1 MKKYA
6 KNIENRKVLVER
18 LEELTGKKARY
29 TFVPRCAY
37 EIGDFTVEKDG
48 SLTVQ
53 DGADETVIQ
62 VLKDEDMIGDATVV
76 ERPPARVRVIQ
87 AAQPAQAPVQATL
100 PAQEWEDED
109 WDGGDTAAE
118 ADAEQE
124 VWTPDV
130 DIFSAA
136 DTAVEG
142 AEDTVSEE
150 EERTEEG
157 MTFRPVDE
165 DWVPDAEYEQE
176 AEAESAVG
184 LGVTDAHDSAEEE
197 ETVTSDAGGEGTF
210 PMNAVISF
218 PLRNHSVTTLTNL
231 ISLIYTRGPLLS
243 KATGGVFLAD
253 KELVDAILD
262 EYTLRTVDEL
272 REVIRDYEAQHGEA
286 FLGFHIEEDK
296 VVFDG
301 FTEVPDEKHLQTY
314 TRLAAAMNKMSLNQ
328 KRVQAKEVDQ
338 TNEKYALRIWL
349 IRLGMNG
356 VEYKADRKILME
368 KLSGHTAFRTEE
380 EKERAK
386 EKAIRKRDALRAIK
400 AQAAENAAEAE

>member
-18 LEELTGKKARY
+18 LVELTGKKARY

-37 EIGDFTVEKDG
+37 EVGDFTVEKDG

-62 VLKDEDMIGDATVV
+62 MLKDEDMIGEEMV
-76 ERPPARVRVIQ
+76 EEAPPVGVTMIHASQ
-87 AAQPAQAPVQATL
+87 A
-100 PAQEWEDED
+100 DE
-109 WDGGDTAAE
+109 AE
-118 ADAEQE
+118 ANTTTNLREQE
-124 VWTPDV
+124 
-130 DIFSAA
+130 A
-136 DTAVEG
+136 
-142 AEDTVSEE
+142 
-150 EERTEEG
+150 
-157 MTFRPVDE
+157 E
-165 DWVPDAEYEQE
+165 DWVSDVEYEQE
-176 AEAESAVG
+176 AEAESAVS
-184 LGVTDAHDSAEEE
+184 LGVTDAHAPAEDE
-197 ETVTSDAGGEGTF
+197 ETVTSDAGGEPAF

-286 FLGFHIEEDK
+286 VLGFHIGEDK
-296 VVFDG
+296 VIFDG
-301 FTEVPDEKHLQTY
+301 FTEVPDDKHLQTY

-400 AQAAENAAEAE
+400 AQAAENAAAE